1 MCLIV
6 FSYNTV
12 PGYRLVLAGNRD
24 EFYDRPTHN
33 ADFWEHHPSILA
45 GKDLIAGGT
54 WLGVNKNGRIS
65 FLTNYRKMSSHNPDA
80 LSRGHLVKEYLTSN
94 DSAYSYL
101 NKLNS
106 ANRYNGFNLFTV
118 DQESFY
124 HFSNINLQI
133 SSISPGIHGISN
145 SLLNT
150 PWPKV
155 EKAKNEFQ
163 TLIENGNLDEE
174 DLFDL
179 LINKETYPY
188 DQLPETG
195 LDPELEKAVSAI
207 FIQTENY
214 GTRCSTLLFVRD
226 NGDIRFVERVYQ
238 PGTARTDQENR
249 FELNV
254 NSE

>member
-12 PGYRLVLAGNRD
+12 PGYRLILAGNRD
-24 EFYDRPTHN
+24 EFYGRPTRN
-33 ADFWEHHPSILA
+33 ADFWEQHPSILA

-54 WLGVNKNGRIS
+54 WLGANKNGRIS

-80 LSRGHLVKEYLTSN
+80 QSRGHLVKEYLTSN
-94 DSAYSYL
+94 DSAYSFL

-133 SSISPGIHGISN
+133 NSISPGIHGISN

-155 EKAKNEFQ
+155 ENAKNEFQ
-163 TLIENGNLDEE
+163 ALIENGNLDEE
-174 DLFDL
+174 DLFEL

-238 PGTARTDQENR
+238 PGTTRTDQENR

>member
-1 MCLIV
+1 
-6 FSYNTV
+6 
-12 PGYRLVLAGNRD
+12 
-24 EFYDRPTHN
+24 
-33 ADFWEHHPSILA
+33 
-45 GKDLIAGGT
+45 
-54 WLGVNKNGRIS
+54 
-65 FLTNYRKMSSHNPDA
+65 MSSHNPDA
-80 LSRGHLVKEYLTSN
+80 QSRGHLVKEYLTSN
-94 DSAYSYL
+94 DSAYSFL

-133 SSISPGIHGISN
+133 NSISPGIHGISN

-155 EKAKNEFQ
+155 ENAKNEFQ
-163 TLIENGNLDEE
+163 ALIENGNLDEE
-174 DLFDL
+174 DLFEL

-238 PGTARTDQENR
+238 PGTTRTDQENR